1 MGTDEDLKKAVAK
14 MVEGLEITR
23 LTRQR
28 KCSHILGLAYW
39 MDEVDTTI
47 EKDNLSDIKDEYHDR
62 DNDITWFKFCPHC
75 GRELMPVDRD
85 E

>member
-1 MGTDEDLKKAVAK
+1 MEEDFKTKNPHYSFTTDEERKKRMDK
-14 MVEGLEITR
+14 I
-23 LTRQR
+23 
-28 KCSHILGLAYW
+28 CSHILGLAYW
-39 MDEVDTTI
+39 MDELDDAIT
-47 EKDNLSDIKDEYHDR
+47 KDNLSDIKDEYHDR